1 MAGNNCHVLTITSSQ
16 GNLNVAFCM
25 DTIVH
30 NCLFLEMM
38 LLLPKIV
45 QLNGLA
51 LFPNGRG
58 TYLLGPYFV
67 GAWNERLLIAL
78 LIPMSFPSSSLF
90 CILEDKNNYDIDP
103 KLCLGSISPVF
114 FTFVI

>member
-38 LLLPKIV
+38 LLLHFLV
-45 QLNGLA
+45 QLNGLS
-51 LFPNGRG
+51 LCPNGRG

-90 CILEDKNNYDIDP
+90 RTLEER
-103 KLCLGSISPVF
+103 
-114 FTFVI
+114 

>member
-16 GNLNVAFCM
+16 GNLNVTFRM
-25 DTIVH
+25 DITVL

-38 LLLPKIV
+38 LLLHFIV
-45 QLNGLA
+45 QLNSLC
-51 LFPNGRG
+51 LCPNDRG

-78 LIPMSFPSSSLF
+78 FYPNVVPKLLSFPYPGGE
-90 CILEDKNNYDIDP
+90 IITT
-103 KLCLGSISPVF
+103 I
-114 FTFVI
+114 

>member
-1 MAGNNCHVLTITSSQ
+1 MA
-16 GNLNVAFCM
+16 FFM

-30 NCLFLEMM
+30 DCLFLEMM
-38 LLLPKIV
+38 LLLHFLV
-45 QLNGLA
+45 QLNGLS
-51 LFPNGRG
+51 LCPNGRG

-90 CILEDKNNYDIDP
+90 RTLEER
-103 KLCLGSISPVF
+103 
-114 FTFVI
+114 